1 MDAAAANLDE
11 PPREVAYHRVTTNA
25 LLRAAQGLTA
35 GVCVVHL
42 IRAALRFVSYQDRK
56 KMAAGLRRVYT
67 APTEQA
73 ARAEFDELAGSEL
86 GKRHPASIAV
96 WQRAWERFTP
106 FLASPVAL
114 RKIIY
119 TTNAIWV
126 LYLPAWA
133 GRCFPDR
140 SWKRPA
146 LTLNAID
153 AERLSWTRNVGLV
166 A

>member
-1 MDAAAANLDE
+1 VDAAAANLDE

-106 FLASPVAL
+106 FLASPRRYGRSSTPRTRSGCCTCRPGRGVASL
-114 RKIIY
+114 
-119 TTNAIWV
+119 TG
-126 LYLPAWA
+126 A
-133 GRCFPDR
+133 GSDQP
-140 SWKRPA
+140 
-146 LTLNAID
+146 
-153 AERLSWTRNVGLV
+153 
-166 A
+166 